1 MIWGQL
7 GRSDCR
13 NCVERGAIVSVS
25 HGQIWL
31 LVRANSLGELLVR
44 EMLGNSG
51 IWFPPGWDLGA
62 CGMMLA
68 MRICDCYRLLSC
80 PRMTLKLVI
89 FSLEILGFE
98 LLICQDNR
106 ADRGESGHKR
116 LLLLQN

>member
-51 IWFPPGWDLGA
+51 IW
-62 CGMMLA
+62 
-68 MRICDCYRLLSC
+68 
-80 PRMTLKLVI
+80 
-89 FSLEILGFE
+89 SLRVGTWEHVG
-98 LLICQDNR
+98 
-106 ADRGESGHKR
+106 
-116 LLLLQN
+116 